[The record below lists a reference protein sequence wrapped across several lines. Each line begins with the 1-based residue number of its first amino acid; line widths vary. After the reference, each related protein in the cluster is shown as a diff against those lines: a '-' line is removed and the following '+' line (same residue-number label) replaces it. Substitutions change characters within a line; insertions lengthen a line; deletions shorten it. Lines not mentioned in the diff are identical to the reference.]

1 MLRPVA
7 TLAALALVGLV
18 VVRVVFGLT
27 AGLVGFVLGLAFK
40 LAIVCGLIYLGI
52 RIFSPETARKMK
64 EHFVGPAT

>member
-7 TLAALALVGLV
+7 ALAVIAVVGLVAVRVAFGVTAGILGFLVGL
-18 VVRVVFGLT
+18 
-27 AGLVGFVLGLAFK
+27 AIK

-52 RIFSPETARKMK
+52 RIVSPDTARKMK